1 MLLAILDVLRTP
13 QYRGTNITAMRLVD
27 PGRAEV
33 QELLGE
39 MGGWEEVAA
48 ARQQVHCTTDNCV
61 VSSRVSVQTAR
72 PAPLTVQTDIA
83 LLYDAVH
90 LFAAAIGLLD
100 QSQVEVPLLPHP
112 ALLQFAGGDHR
123 STPLRRPVLGSWQ
136 LTRQLYEDGEYTTTQ
151 PIWENPVVILSIY
164 FFSQVLIHGNTK

>member
-1 MLLAILDVLRTP
+1 MTP

-33 QELLGE
+33 QQLLGE

-48 ARQQVHCTTDNCV
+48 ARQQVHSTTDCV
-61 VSSRVSVQTAR
+61 VSLHCSVQTAR

-112 ALLQFAGGDHR
+112 AVLRLVGGDHR
-123 STPLRRPVLGSWQ
+123 SPSLRRPVLGSWQ
-136 LTRQLYEDGEYTTTQ
+136 LTRQLYEDGE
-151 PIWENPVVILSIY
+151 
-164 FFSQVLIHGNTK
+164 